1 MYDSTAVGRKL
12 TAKTASSALSAVVFR
27 NVDGTHVFGMNGRRA
42 WQLAR
47 AIAVNPSDI
56 AALDAFRATQ
66 AATTIAAPNNV
77 PQNQTRPSRHPS
89 RQFSVCRQLRPR
101 VTALV
106 DLNAHCPGAQPSGS
120 ASSQSR
126 CPSQATAARAIRDGD
141 GGTISRPR
149 RTEFQRVDR

>member
-56 AALDAFRATQ
+56 AALDAFRAAQ

-77 PQNQTRPSRHPS
+77 PRTRPAPS
-89 RQFSVCRQLRPR
+89 ATPLDS
-101 VTALV
+101 
-106 DLNAHCPGAQPSGS
+106 S
-120 ASSQSR
+120 AYAVNS
-126 CPSQATAARAIRDGD
+126 ARG
-141 GGTISRPR
+141 
-149 RTEFQRVDR
+149 